1 MIITRSMSYE
11 RIEVKLFDLFKAGRL
26 DAKQIRIVLGIKA
39 AIKRG
44 RVISDAQA
52 WRAREIVSEVLDS
65 GPMIDEDDNE
75 AANEAAKDYAEF

>member
-26 DAKQIRIVLGIKA
+26 DAKQIQIVLGIKS

-65 GPMIDEDDNE
+65 EPMIDEDDNE